1 MASPPG
7 HYTNGLCAS
16 DGDEDRFDW
25 IRVEAFG
32 EEKINLK
39 QCMHWLQKHW
49 QVRRLVVE
57 GGGHLNDAMFREGL
71 VDELFL
77 TLCPLIYGGRHHA
90 TIADGV
96 GFTQLSDAYRLRCV
110 ERKRKGREL
119 FLRFVRERDREV

>member
-1 MASPPG
+1 RA
-7 HYTNGLCAS
+7 Y
-16 DGDEDRFDW
+16 DW

-39 QCMHWLQKHW
+39 QCIRWLQKHW

-119 FLRFVRERDREV
+119 FLRFLREPDGKV